1 MTDTVAPRPASRT
14 SRAARRTTPAARRN
28 RRRTAADAGLLVA
41 AAAFVL
47 PLAWVVLSALDPHA
61 SLRVKVPD
69 GVTLDNFDAIL
80 TPEIT
85 FTPLLNSLIL
95 CGGATLLTVVCAVLA
110 AYPLSRFRSRLN
122 RPFLLTILFAT
133 SLPITAIMV
142 PVYALFVRVNMI
154 DTMQGTIFFFAASQ
168 LPFAIWLMKNFMDGV
183 PKELEEAA
191 WTDGASSFQ
200 SLLRIVLPLMGPG
213 VAVVTVFSF
222 VMMWGNFFVPFM
234 LLLSPDQMPA
244 SVSINDFFGN
254 RGMVAYGQLAAF
266 SIVYSTPVV
275 LLYVLISRRLGGGF
289 ALGGAVKGRSR
300 GVGRGRTRVRAPP
313 YVPTI
318 RIAGRTARSQHRRG
332 PLRCGACADPHPARA
347 SRALR
352 STPSP
357 PAGCVP
363 PSTWDP
369 STSPTAYGSRTGCRT
384 SPPTSSSPGSGGP
397 PCPRGR
403 S

>member
-1 MTDTVAPRPASRT
+1 MTDTLAPRPPSRT
-14 SRAARRTTPAARRN
+14 ARRTTPASRRT

-47 PLAWVVLSALDPHA
+47 PLAWVALSALDPHA

-95 CGGATLLTVVCAVLA
+95 CGGATLLTVVCAALA

-122 RPFLLTILFAT
+122 RPFLLTVLFAT

-289 ALGGAVKGRSR
+289 ALGGAVKG
-300 GVGRGRTRVRAPP
+300 
-313 YVPTI
+313 
-318 RIAGRTARSQHRRG
+318 
-332 PLRCGACADPHPARA
+332 
-347 SRALR
+347 
-352 STPSP
+352 
-357 PAGCVP
+357 
-363 PSTWDP
+363 
-369 STSPTAYGSRTGCRT
+369 
-384 SPPTSSSPGSGGP
+384 
-397 PCPRGR
+397 
-403 S
+403 

>member
-1 MTDTVAPRPASRT
+1 MTDTLAPRPASRT
-14 SRAARRTTPAARRN
+14 PRAARRTAPAARRD
-28 RRRTAADAGLLVA
+28 RRRAAADAGLLVV

-47 PLAWVVLSALDPHA
+47 PLAWVVLSALDPQA

-80 TPEIT
+80 TSEIT

-95 CGGATLLTVVCAVLA
+95 CGGATLLTVVCAALA

-289 ALGGAVKGRSR
+289 ALGGAVKG
-300 GVGRGRTRVRAPP
+300 
-313 YVPTI
+313 
-318 RIAGRTARSQHRRG
+318 
-332 PLRCGACADPHPARA
+332 
-347 SRALR
+347 
-352 STPSP
+352 
-357 PAGCVP
+357 
-363 PSTWDP
+363 
-369 STSPTAYGSRTGCRT
+369 
-384 SPPTSSSPGSGGP
+384 
-397 PCPRGR
+397 
-403 S
+403 

>member
-1 MTDTVAPRPASRT
+1 MASTVTSRT
-14 SRAARRTTPAARRN
+14 ARRTPASRRN
-28 RRRTAADAGLLVA
+28 RRRAAADAGLLVA

-69 GVTLDNFDAIL
+69 GVTLENFDAIL

-85 FTPLLNSLIL
+85 FTPLLNSLVL
-95 CGGATLLTVVCAVLA
+95 CGGATLLTVVCAALA

-289 ALGGAVKGRSR
+289 ALGGAVKG
-300 GVGRGRTRVRAPP
+300 
-313 YVPTI
+313 
-318 RIAGRTARSQHRRG
+318 
-332 PLRCGACADPHPARA
+332 
-347 SRALR
+347 
-352 STPSP
+352 
-357 PAGCVP
+357 
-363 PSTWDP
+363 
-369 STSPTAYGSRTGCRT
+369 
-384 SPPTSSSPGSGGP
+384 
-397 PCPRGR
+397 
-403 S
+403 